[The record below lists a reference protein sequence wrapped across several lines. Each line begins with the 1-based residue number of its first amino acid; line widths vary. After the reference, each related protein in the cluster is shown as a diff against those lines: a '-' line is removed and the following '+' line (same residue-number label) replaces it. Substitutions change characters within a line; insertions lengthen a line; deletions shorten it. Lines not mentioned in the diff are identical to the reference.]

1 MRDWIGGI
9 ATWLSQGIN
18 CALLSGSP
26 DMTVSARCFINRNK
40 PRWRVGYTIINRI
53 FFWQDDHCKS
63 SFRSDVV
70 YALSVLTHHDGG
82 KMLSGNPIVRHSQCD
97 QS

>member
-18 CALLSGSP
+18 YALLSGSP
-26 DMTVSARCFINRNK
+26 DMTVSARCFINRDQ
-40 PRWRVGYTIINRI
+40 PRWRTGYKIINRI
-53 FFWQDDHCKS
+53 FFWQDDHCKA

-70 YALSVLTHHDGG
+70 YALTVLTVHNGG
-82 KMLSGNPIVRHSQCD
+82 KIMSSNPTIG
-97 QS
+97 QSYATKR

>member
-18 CALLSGSP
+18 CAFMKGSP

-40 PRWRVGYTIINRI
+40 PRWRVGYKVINRI
-53 FFWQDDHCKS
+53 FFWQKDHCKA

-70 YALSVLTHHDGG
+70 YAVAVLTHHDGG
-82 KMLSGNPIVRHSQCD
+82 KMLSDSPTIG
-97 QS
+97 QSTR

>member
-1 MRDWIGGI
+1 MRDWLGGI

-26 DMTVSARCFINRNK
+26 DMTVSARCFVSRHR
-40 PRWRVGYTIINRI
+40 PRWRTGYRLINRV
-53 FFWQDDHCKS
+53 FFWQRDHCRA

-70 YALSVLTHHDGG
+70 YATYVLKHHENGRI
-82 KMLSGNPIVRHSQCD
+82 MPINPTSGQY
-97 QS
+97 

>member
-18 CALLSGSP
+18 CALLSGCP
-26 DMTVSARCFINRNK
+26 DMTVSARCYINRDR
-40 PRWRVGYTIINRI
+40 PRWRTGYRIINRV
-53 FFWQDDHCKS
+53 FFWQKDHCKS

-70 YALSVLTHHDGG
+70 YALSVLTEHNGD
-82 KMLSGNPIVRHSQCD
+82 KIMTDNPNVG